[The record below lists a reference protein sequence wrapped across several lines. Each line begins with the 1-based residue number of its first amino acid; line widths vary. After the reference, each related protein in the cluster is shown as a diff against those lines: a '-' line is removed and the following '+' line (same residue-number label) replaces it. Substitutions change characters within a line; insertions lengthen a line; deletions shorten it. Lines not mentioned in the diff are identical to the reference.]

1 MAETV
6 QQVSRRTALVE
17 IDARPAA
24 GIASDAVVIRLL
36 APRARFSLRL
46 DPVLLSTAGQAAGF
60 TLDMPINRCM
70 HSAGMAA
77 MRLGPDE
84 WLLCGPEEE
93 TVRIAWD
100 VEAVLAALHHSIVD
114 VSHRHVA
121 LSVAGARAA
130 DVLNS
135 GCPLDLSPPLCAAGF
150 ATRTLLGKAEVILAK
165 TDDLPTFEVECARSF
180 AAYVQDFLLE
190 AAREFRAQ
198 P

>member
-17 IDARPAA
+17 TRPAA

-46 DPVLLSTAGQAAGF
+46 DPALLSTAGQAAGF
-60 TLDMPINRCM
+60 TLDMPINRRM
-70 HSAGMAA
+70 SSGERVA

-93 TVRIAWD
+93 TAQITRD
-100 VEAVLAALHHSIVD
+100 VGVALAGLHHSLVD

-121 LSVAGARAA
+121 FSVAGAKAA

-135 GCPLDLSPPLCAAGF
+135 GCPLDLSSPLCAAGF
-150 ATRTLLGKAEVILAK
+150 ATRTLLGKAEIILAK
-165 TDDLPTFEVECARSF
+165 TDDLPTFEVECGRSF
-180 AAYVQDFLLE
+180 ATYVQDFLLE
-190 AAREFRAQ
+190 AARELRAQ